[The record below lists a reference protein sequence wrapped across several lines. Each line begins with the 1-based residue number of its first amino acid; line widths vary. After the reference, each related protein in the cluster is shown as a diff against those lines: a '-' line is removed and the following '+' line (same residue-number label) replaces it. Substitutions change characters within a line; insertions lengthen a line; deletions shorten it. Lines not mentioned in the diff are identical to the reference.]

1 MNYDIRENQPWGVNQ
16 VSNEKPNV
24 PKTDTILSGF
34 IGNSMNGG
42 MNRTVAWKQV
52 MAGERHK
59 EYRFQASIKML
70 TPKTPSY
77 QNLSMTLRAYFVP
90 NSRVWTNAEK
100 YTAQKGGS
108 SEIKIAEIPN
118 LGGKIL
124 PMINSNDEVNMTPI
138 QNTTAWRNAYIS
150 SYIPRVGQ
158 YAENNQSTDFLRRL
172 PKVSVLPLRG
182 RKAIYNDFER
192 NKEYDIELTEYKND
206 YVSEAEWNSY
216 LPIDP
221 RDMDIYNM
229 RAKRQNSY
237 YSDYRTELQGFEQ
250 SYPPTDMSADVALLN
265 WADWEMKI
273 AEARSQA
280 ENAQANDWDIIAKI
294 RGSKKLSEGKVQL
307 LGRKTFNLN
316 YAAVTQNTNNN
327 SQSVTEEFRTMG
339 TQGAYVYTNV
349 DIPLYAGWEFVEEGY
364 IHIIATVSAD
374 TVFETGF
381 DRLELNVTPLEQYR
395 PDLIDEKKDV
405 LYECEMGTYKNDS
418 FDYNKIVGFKRKYSE
433 YLKLPNIIAGDLT
446 NSDYFETEYTDSGI
460 LQYYDDMQVITNKTY
475 QFFELDT
482 EYEYDNMESRGRL
495 TYVLAKK
502 IWKDYTDIMINK
514 NQAIKNYIVETGD
527 RSSPSDTNLVLEGQH
542 QIFLVGKCVCIAQ
555 LPIDDSIKYNYTQW
569 GEH

>member
-1 MNYDIRENQPWGVNQ
+1 MKYDIRENQPWSVDQ
-16 VSNEKPNV
+16 VSSEKPNV

-34 IGNSMNGG
+34 IGNSMNGA

-108 SEIKIAEIPN
+108 AEIKIPEIPN
-118 LGGKIL
+118 LGGK
-124 PMINSNDEVNMTPI
+124 MIPTVLDETETAGAKLND
-138 QNTTAWRNAYIS
+138 TTTWRNAFIS
-150 SYIPRVGQ
+150 SYIPRIGM
-158 YAENNQSTDFLRRL
+158 YGSYNIDGNNALNRL

-182 RKAIYNDFER
+182 RVAIYNDFER
-192 NKEYDIELTEYKND
+192 NKEYDREEQEYKGD
-206 YVSEAEWNSY
+206 TVSEAEWQSY
-216 LPIDP
+216 LPTDPFKIDF
-221 RDMDIYNM
+221 YNM
-229 RAKRQNSY
+229 RAKRPNSY
-237 YSDYRTELQGFEQ
+237 YSDYRTELQGFEEE
-250 SYPPTDMSADVALLN
+250 YPPEDMSADVALLN

-280 ENAQANDWDIIAKI
+280 ENAQDTDWNIIAKI

-307 LGRKTFNLN
+307 LGRKTFDLN

-327 SQSVTEEFRTMG
+327 AANVSEEFRTMG

-349 DIPLYAGWEFVEEGY
+349 NIPLYAGWEFVEEGY
-364 IHIIATVSAD
+364 IHVIATVSAD

-381 DRLELNVTPLEQYR
+381 DRLELNVTPLDQYR
-395 PDLIDEKKDV
+395 PDLVDEKKDV
-405 LYECEMGTYKNDS
+405 IYECELGTYKTNN
-418 FDYNKIVGFKRKYSE
+418 FNYNSVLGFKRKFSE
-433 YLKLPNIIAGDLT
+433 YLKLPNIIAGDMT
-446 NSDYFETEYTDSGI
+446 NNDYFEALYNYNEQRIDFALDTEI
-460 LQYYDDMQVITNKTY
+460 LTQKTY
-475 QFFELDT
+475 QFFELDN
-482 EYEYDNMESRGRL
+482 EYEYSLVNRTSGEYNILD
-495 TYVLAKK
+495 KK
-502 IWKDYTDIMINK
+502 IWKDYTDMMINK
-514 NQAIKNYIVETGD
+514 NQAILNAVTEYGD
-527 RSSPSDTNLVLEGQH
+527 RSSTTALVVEGQN